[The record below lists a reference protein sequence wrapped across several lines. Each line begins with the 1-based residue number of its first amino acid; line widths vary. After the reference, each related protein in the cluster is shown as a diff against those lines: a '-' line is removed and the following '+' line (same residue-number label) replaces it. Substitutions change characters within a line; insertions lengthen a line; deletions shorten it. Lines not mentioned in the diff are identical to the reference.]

1 MTNSYKRQT
10 KDVTFKSRK
19 VVDESKQL
27 YKEDALKTQNEK
39 SFLLDMDKSNL
50 QYAKALD
57 TWDKSEAK
65 KYQEKIDFADQ
76 VSPALK
82 QFLSKDLPALATIH
96 HEGQVKKGEQN
107 WDELDEETKLKY
119 KYQNSQ
125 LLIKQKELVDQK
137 ISLADLAEKSGFKDY
152 ASFLRN
158 QTKTARTAVFIK
170 LAKESVAGL
179 PGELK
184 NAFAD
189 TTTQYT
195 DIEGNTFTAADIDKV
210 PALREDRINRIMA
223 AVVSK
228 NKLKSE
234 VTGISKNMIDTAI
247 GDEIDKAKA
256 FQIKTLDQENLA
268 RTATANTKDTAETL
282 TNALASLIPNSTESG
297 LTFASGPDGELNPII
312 EYLPKV
318 WDSLVSD
325 AIKLNKTDPQAYAA
339 NQIAKVFQEVIAKA
353 DDKEEMKDFLQQLMG
368 YAGQKVD
375 GITILMPHRDG
386 TSADLTLADLDSNM
400 FGAKQAWTGENDAG
414 STQITGDGGLNN
426 GEFDETVIS
435 NNTNLTIGENA
446 VVKWKPDE
454 KFIEENKELFVN
466 GQLNP
471 KWKDY
476 WQYKLE
482 LEKASSING
491 EVSDQTLTAL
501 VDKMK
506 AAGVTD
512 QNLLNSILNF
522 NTNKNAVQTELE
534 LYQTGGIH
542 QFIRGKKGSQEIKLS
557 DLDSYDRAT
566 VLKILAKDEF
576 KDVKKVDKYYG
587 EESKEAIGSSELAV
601 YNAVTNNGQNDNVST
616 NKIVELMNTE
626 IQSIATSED
635 ALKTYSSEA
644 DRIDFA
650 TKAVLNEFNANKDQK
665 GHDWYIDPKGN
676 KVKGEGYPGRSGT
689 TKEVMEKNEFELNKR
704 IEKIDSTED
713 LGDKSFSSQVLVLN
727 DKDFKAVKTLMLG
740 MYDTRFGS
748 ADSIPIYIR
757 KAALER
763 GEWPVDFY
771 NNQVKLYN
779 IQNNLPPET
788 GILAETQFMT
798 QLKQNWSIPSYREY
812 IELASTAKKQDG
824 KILPNIELLRK
835 LDQSLLRMVGK
846 NNLPPETNISHAVT
860 ALEIGENK
868 SVIETEDPDN
878 SLIGRF
884 GLRESDVKEYYK
896 AKGLTYKREDFLNN
910 GDLQKEVATYWVSK
924 ISGELRVKGVTGDQ
938 YNGGWGPFANS
949 RYRKNNVYLVR
960 QLEHRLRE
968 GSYYAGSMYKME
980 TGLSGFAENRPVVMR
995 SNSFTRNYLNGFSGG
1010 QD

>member
-27 YKEDALKTQNEK
+27 YKEDALKTKNEK

-82 QFLSKDLPALATIH
+82 QFLSKDLPALATIR

-119 KYQNSQ
+119 KYENSQ

-137 ISLADLAEKSGFKDY
+137 ISLADLADKAGFKDY
-152 ASFLRN
+152 AAFLRN
-158 QTKTARTAVFIK
+158 QTKTARTAIFIK
-170 LAKESVAGL
+170 LAKENVARL
-179 PGELK
+179 PGELR

-195 DIEGNTFTAADIDKV
+195 DIEGNTFTAADIDQV

-223 AVVSK
+223 AVISK

-234 VTGISKNMIDTAI
+234 VTGISKNMIDTTI
-247 GDEIDKAKA
+247 GDEIDAAKA

-282 TNALASLIPNSTESG
+282 TNALTSLIPNSTESG
-297 LTFASGPDGELNPII
+297 LTFASGPDGEPNPII

-386 TSADLTLADLDSNM
+386 TSPALTLADLDKNM
-400 FGAKQAWTGENDAG
+400 FGANQQWTGKNNAG
-414 STQITGDGGLNN
+414 STQFTGDGGLNN
-426 GEFDETVIS
+426 GAPDDTV
-435 NNTNLTIGENA
+435 NEKNTQLTIGEEA
-446 VVKWKPDE
+446 IVKWKPTKDWI
-454 KFIEENKELFVN
+454 KENGDLFVD

-471 KWKDY
+471 KWRDY

-482 LEKASSING
+482 LEKASSTNG
-491 EVSDQTLTAL
+491 EVPDQTLAAL

-522 NTNKNAVQTELE
+522 NTNKNAVQSKLELE
-534 LYQTGGIH
+534 TTGGIY
-542 QFIRGKKGSQEIKLS
+542 QFIRGKKGSREIKLS
-557 DLDSYDRAT
+557 DLDAYDRAT
-566 VLKILAKDEF
+566 VLEILAKDEF
-576 KDVKKVDKYYG
+576 KDVKKVDKYFG
-587 EESKEAIGSSELAV
+587 EGSKEAIGSSQQAV
-601 YNAVTNNGQNDNVST
+601 FNAVTNNGQNDNVST
-616 NKIVELMNTE
+616 NKIVELMNAE

-635 ALKTYSSEA
+635 ALKTYPNEA

-650 TKAVLNEFNANKDQK
+650 TKVVLNEFNANKDQR
-665 GHDWYIDPKGN
+665 GHEWYIDPKGN
-676 KVKGEGYPGRSGT
+676 KVKGEGAPGKAGI
-689 TKEVMEKNEFELNKR
+689 TKEVLEKNEFELDKR
-704 IEKIDSTED
+704 IEKVDSTED

-727 DKDFKAVKTLMLG
+727 DKDFKAVNTLMLG
-740 MYDTRFGS
+740 NVDIRFGKL
-748 ADSIPIYIR
+748 DSIPIYIR
-757 KAALER
+757 KAALAK
-763 GEWPVDFY
+763 GEWPIDFY

-779 IQNNLPPET
+779 IKSNLPADT
-788 GILAETQFMT
+788 GIIAETQFMT
-798 QLKQNWSIPSYREY
+798 QLKQNWSIPAYREY
-812 IELASTAKKQDG
+812 LELASTAKKQNG
-824 KILPNIELLRK
+824 KILPNRELIRK
-835 LDQSLLRMVGK
+835 LDESLLSIVGK
-846 NNLPPETNISHAVT
+846 NNLPPETNISHAVN
-860 ALEIGENK
+860 ALQIGENK

-980 TGLSGFAENRPVVMR
+980 TGQSGFPENRPVVMR
-995 SNSFTRNYLNGFSGG
+995 SNSFTRSYLNEFSGG